1 MVADGALVERAL
13 DALIRKGKVPG
24 GKAYGYDL
32 VTAATGERQINPAPA
47 ASGQAISSC
56 WPTSIAASSTWSW
69 SKRVPLRQSPE
80 RIASSISEIAT
91 RSHRGCFGARPRTP
105 GWAPIANATL
115 ARMLLLPTDGTRL
128 PIWEPGISV
137 RRRFLRSSR
146 TSSCLS
152 VILAGAS
159 ERKAQWRNGK
169 EPDLGEDDFEAPA
182 VHHWPPVF

>member
-1 MVADGALVERAL
+1 MGSDRER
-13 DALIRKGKVPG
+13 
-24 GKAYGYDL
+24 
-32 VTAATGERQINPAPA
+32 NF
-47 ASGQAISSC
+47 SSDV
-56 WPTSIAASSTWSW
+56 I
-69 SKRVPLRQSPE
+69 V
-80 RIASSISEIAT
+80 
-91 RSHRGCFGARPRTP
+91 
-105 GWAPIANATL
+105 
-115 ARMLLLPTDGTRL
+115 PTDGTRP

-182 VHHWPPVF
+182 DEGARMTREKAVDLVMNAQQGVCRRAGCWWCSRDQVLEFRGKDGSS